1 LLFKRLSEPFLKAQ
15 RWISN
20 LQMIIPYLFHVLVH
34 TAPPLD
40 FTAPHVVTAH
50 VVRRVAMGS
59 YGIEASVE
67 GVVQELRVQH

>member
-1 LLFKRLSEPFLKAQ
+1 
-15 RWISN
+15 
-20 LQMIIPYLFHVLVH
+20 MIIPYLFHVLVH